1 MKKLFV
7 SLMAIAALVSC
18 SKEEEAIAPAI
29 DSISKSV
36 EIKIEN
42 AVASRAGEAGN
53 TTATAG
59 TTISSVVNAS
69 ELKILFANAS
79 GVILKEMPLVGTAN
93 NHNGGEDSKTDLP
106 EYSYGSFTGSEAE
119 NDDARN
125 GVYVFHNVPAAVTQ
139 IAVVRYEAG
148 DIKDAEGKAG
158 NVVAG
163 TTKISAVEA
172 AAKSEELNLQ
182 RELEDIVLYDAD
194 PLVATTGECVTI
206 GGIKYYIYTASV
218 TVAPVFSRLEIS
230 QIKCTDLGEANDDA
244 DPATVDFDKLDLKSF
259 TWSSYKID
267 EDELGVLNGQY
278 NGAANNTV
286 ESEAARTC
294 KPADGKVWSWNIE
307 PQAFSTMTLNMVAS
321 ATDYLVAGY
330 NADKGGADVNL
341 YITGL
346 AAAEGSNWNGSYV
359 VNNIYQLAVD
369 FPQSALADQQ
379 GICANVTVTIVPW
392 TVNTV
397 TPVFGT
403 TGGSNAQ

>member
-1 MKKLFV
+1 
-7 SLMAIAALVSC
+7 MAVAALVSC

-29 DSISKSV
+29 DSMSKSV

-59 TTISSVVNAS
+59 TSISSVVNAN

-93 NHNGGEDSKTDLP
+93 NHNGGEDDTTDLP

-148 DIKDAEGKAG
+148 DIKDAEGKG
-158 NVVAG
+158 GSVVAG
-163 TTKISAVEA
+163 TTNISAVKTA
-172 AAKSEELNLQ
+172 AESEELNLQ
-182 RELEDIVLYDAD
+182 RELEDIVLYDDD
-194 PLVATTGECVTI
+194 PLVSTTGECVTI

-218 TVAPVFSRLEIS
+218 TVSPIFSRLEIDY
-230 QIKCTDLGEANDDA
+230 IKCTDLGEANDDN
-244 DPATVDFDKLDLKSF
+244 DPATVDFDKLVLNTF
-259 TWSSYKID
+259 TWSKYQILPS
-267 EDELGVLNGQY
+267 ELGELNGQY
-278 NGAANNTV
+278 NGAANATV
-286 ESEAARTC
+286 ESEDARTC
-294 KPADGKVWSWNIE
+294 KLADGKVWSWNIK
-307 PQAFSTMTLNMVAS
+307 PQAFSKMTLNMTAS
-321 ATDYLVAGY
+321 AKDYKVAGF
-330 NADKGGADVNL
+330 NEEKQGADVNL
-341 YITGL
+341 YVTSL
-346 AAAEGSNWNGSYV
+346 TAAAGSSWNGNYER
-359 VNNIYQLAVD
+359 NNIYKLSIP

-397 TPVFGT
+397 TPNFGT
-403 TGGSNAQ
+403 N